1 MLVMDLNGKNHQ
13 MNILNLLH
21 PIDPNESFKKVKI
34 HLLCINCKYVSH
46 SSLSHL
52 F

>member
-1 MLVMDLNGKNHQ
+1 MLVKDLNGKNHQ
-13 MNILNLLH
+13 MSILNLLY

-34 HLLCINCKYVSH
+34 HLFCINCKYVSY
-46 SSLSHL
+46 SSLSDL